1 MKKTLKKSKSFLV
14 MLWTTIIST
23 PFKVI
28 GQELE
33 SFKQYWKDDFGF
45 EPMYWIEN
53 YHPGIYEPSEPS
65 VIIATIIKI
74 APRLLVV
81 ITFIVWIVSFIK
93 IKKLDDKTLKKKKII
108 KTVIIV
114 SILIILIIALFF
126 TPLLIRYFS

>member
-33 SFKQYWKDDFGF
+33 KFERYWSDDFGF
-45 EPMYWIEN
+45 APMYWIEN
-53 YHPGIYEPSEPS
+53 YHPEVYEPSEPS

-74 APRLLVV
+74 APRLLIA

-93 IKKLDDKTLKKKKII
+93 IRKINDKTLKKKKIK

-126 TPLLIRYFS
+126 VPLLIKYFS